1 MDKLFDR
8 LGFPKAHYQMHL
20 AVVGGLPIT
29 LVADLAHELCLPRSQ
44 VMRWVGGSFR
54 FPYMSTRASEV
65 LCRLVET
72 LDALLLL
79 YEGNLDAA
87 LRWLTSPIKTL
98 AFERPID
105 LIVTEPGTRAVMQA
119 IHSLEYGLPV

>member
-1 MDKLFDR
+1 MDKLSDR

-29 LVADLAHELCLPRSQ
+29 LVADLARELGLPRSQ
-44 VMRWVGGSFR
+44 LMKWVGGSFR
-54 FPYMSTRASEV
+54 FPHMSLRASEV
-65 LCRLVET
+65 FCRLIET
-72 LDALLLL
+72 LDSLLLL
-79 YEGNLDAA
+79 HEGDLDGA
-87 LRWLTSPIKTL
+87 LRWLTSPSKTL
-98 AFERPID
+98 SFERPID

>member
-8 LGFPKAHYQMHL
+8 LGFPKAHYQRHL
-20 AVVGGLPIT
+20 AVVGGLPVT
-29 LVADLAHELCLPRSQ
+29 LVADLAHELGLPRSQ

-105 LIVTEPGTRAVMQA
+105 LIVTESGTRAVIQA
-119 IHSLEYGLPV
+119 IHSIEYGLPV